1 MTEQTDN
8 LVLEHLKAIRKD
20 LADQRTLLLQ
30 SVDRTNRMEIRLES
44 KMLAF
49 EQRLV
54 HLRDDLE
61 LMIKAEL
68 MGASPI
74 SRRRLS
80 SGSKPLNASQEVLK
94 FG

>member
-8 LVLEHLKAIRKD
+8 LMLSLLRDIRKD

-30 SVDRTNRMEIRLES
+30 SIDRTNRMENRLES
-44 KMLAF
+44 KVLAF
-49 EQRLV
+49 EQRLA

-68 MGASPI
+68 MGRLTHFETTMEQRIDAFEARLASGAP
-74 SRRRLS
+74 
-80 SGSKPLNASQEVLK
+80 
-94 FG
+94 